1 MRKIFIAQFLVLTTL
16 AYSQIPP
23 EAGAGYESIRAP
35 DMRGLLSF
43 LADDAL
49 EGRETATR
57 GLDLAAR
64 FLETQFTLSGLTP
77 APGAASMLQSFDVQL
92 SQTTPN
98 TRIEIQTGGAA
109 AKTYHWLEDFFGTN
123 LGMTPSEIEGAIVFA
138 GYGISATQEKW
149 DDYKNLDV
157 RDKIVLLLSGRRLS
171 SVEKGKLAELKAK
184 LSITPNRQARTAQEK
199 GARAVFFVG
208 SVSLPDVVRDFRHFL
223 EEPRMTLLPLAE
235 PTQFANLT
243 ISEGLANHLLAE
255 TRENVAVL
263 QSKLATSNK
272 PIIRKLDQSRAKITI
287 DVNSWTATTQNVVAY
302 LEGSD
307 SNLRKQAVV
316 FSAHYDHV
324 GKRQDG
330 TVYNGADDD
339 GSGTTAILEIAQA
352 FATNPI
358 RPKRSVMFIGHT
370 GEEKGLLGSEYFT
383 SHPLLP
389 LENIVTNLNIDM
401 IGRNDSNQVYII
413 GSDHLSTELH
423 RINESANHQIGL
435 NLDYTYN
442 DVNDPNR
449 FYYRSDHYNF
459 AKHGIPIIFYFTGTH
474 EDYHQPGD
482 DVEKINFDKMQK
494 ITRLI
499 YLTGWHVA
507 NLDHTLVVDRQS
519 PEAGT
524 PSSTSSH

>member
-1 MRKIFIAQFLVLTTL
+1 MRKFFFAPFMVLTSL
-16 AYSQIPP
+16 AVAQMPP
-23 EAGAGYESIRAP
+23 EAGAGYESIRAA

-64 FLETQFTLSGLTP
+64 FLETQFTLFGLTP

-92 SQTTPN
+92 SRTTPT
-98 TRIEIQTGGAA
+98 TRIEVQTGDAP
-109 AKTYHWLEDFFGTN
+109 AKTYRWLEDFFGMN
-123 LGMTPSEIEGAIVFA
+123 VGLTPSEIEAALVFA
-138 GYGISATQEKW
+138 GYGISAPQEKW
-149 DDYKNLDV
+149 DDYNNLDV
-157 RDKIVLLLSGRRLS
+157 RGKIVLLLSGRRLS
-171 SVEKGKLAELKAK
+171 SVETGRLAELKAK
-184 LSITPNRQARTAQEK
+184 VPITPSSQARTAQEK
-199 GARAVFFVG
+199 GAAAVFFVG
-208 SVSLPDVVRDFRHFL
+208 PASIPEMLREFRHFI
-223 EEPRMTLLPLAE
+223 EEPRVTLPSQVDEAR
-235 PTQFANLT
+235 FANLT
-243 ISEGLANHLLAE
+243 ISEGLANLLLAE
-255 TRENVAVL
+255 TREDAAAL
-263 QSKLATSNK
+263 QKKLATSNK
-272 PIIRKLDQSRAKITI
+272 PIVRQLGQSRAKITI

-307 SNLRKQAVV
+307 ADLKHQAVV

-330 TVYNGADDD
+330 TIYNGADDD

-352 FATNPI
+352 FATNPL
-358 RPKRSVMFIGHT
+358 RPKRSVMFIGHA

-383 SHPLLP
+383 SHPLVP
-389 LENIVTNLNIDM
+389 LENLVANLNIDM

-423 RINESANHQIGL
+423 RINESANQQIGL

-474 EDYHQPGD
+474 SDYHQPGD
-482 DVEKINFDKMQK
+482 DIDKINFEKMQR
-494 ITRLI
+494 ISRLV

-507 NLDHTLVVDRQS
+507 NLDHALVVDRQPPDS
-519 PEAGT
+519 GT
-524 PSSTSSH
+524 PSSASGH